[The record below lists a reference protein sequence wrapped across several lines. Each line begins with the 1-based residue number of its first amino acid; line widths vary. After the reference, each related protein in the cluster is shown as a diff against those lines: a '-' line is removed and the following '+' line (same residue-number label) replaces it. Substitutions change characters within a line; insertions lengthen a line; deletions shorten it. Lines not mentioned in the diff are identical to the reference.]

1 MVCSSCVIGGPFFGK
16 HWVVDRVPATLLV
29 ALADLVK
36 WLDASRMPSMVI
48 GGVAASILG
57 RPRLTQDVDALAI
70 LPEGEWADA
79 VSIAAR
85 HGILPRIE
93 NPLDF
98 ARRSR
103 VLLMRHV
110 ESGIDID
117 VTFGGLSFEQAAIDN
132 SEIHDIGGLRVRL
145 PRVEDLLIMKAVA
158 RRPKDLQ
165 DIEGLLA
172 AHPEAD
178 VVGVRRWVNEF
189 AVALSTSDMLDE
201 FDKLVARSRV
211 KP

>member
-1 MVCSSCVIGGPFFGK
+1 VFSSFVIGGPVFGK
-16 HWVVDRVPATLLV
+16 HCVVDRVPATLLA
-29 ALADLVK
+29 ALADLMK
-36 WLDASRMPSMVI
+36 WLDAANMPSMVI
-48 GGVAASILG
+48 GGVAASVLG
-57 RPRLTQDVDALAI
+57 RPRLTHDVDALAI
-70 LPEGEWADA
+70 LPEGEWANA
-79 VSIAAR
+79 VSTAAR

-132 SEIHDIGGLRVRL
+132 SKIHDIGGLRVRL

-172 AHPEAD
+172 AHPEVD
-178 VVGVRRWVNEF
+178 VATVRRWVSEF
-189 AVALSTSDMLDE
+189 ATAMSTSDMLDD
-201 FDKLVARSRV
+201 FDKLVARSKSR
-211 KP
+211 P

>member
-1 MVCSSCVIGGPFFGK
+1 MFGSFVIGGRVFGR
-16 HWVVDRVPATLLV
+16 HCVVDRVPANLLA
-29 ALADLVK
+29 ALADLMK
-36 WLDASRMPSMVI
+36 WLDAAHMPSMVI
-48 GGVAASILG
+48 GGVAASLLG

-70 LPEGEWADA
+70 LPEGEWANA
-79 VSIAAR
+79 VSIAAS

-93 NPLDF
+93 SPLDF

-117 VTFGGLSFEQAAIDN
+117 VTFGGLSFEQVAIDN
-132 SEIHDIGGLRVRL
+132 SRIHDIGGLRVRL

-172 AHPEAD
+172 AHPDTDLAA
-178 VVGVRRWVNEF
+178 VRQWVSEF
-189 AVALSTSDMLDE
+189 ATAMSMSDMLED
-201 FDKLVARSRV
+201 FDKLVARSKSR
-211 KP
+211 P

>member
-1 MVCSSCVIGGPFFGK
+1 VCSSFVIGGPVFGR
-16 HWVVDRVPATLLV
+16 HWVVDRVPATLLA

-36 WLDASRMPSMVI
+36 WLDTTKIPSMII
-48 GGVAASILG
+48 GGVAASVLG

-70 LPEGEWADA
+70 LPEGEWANA
-79 VSIAAR
+79 VLTAAR

-93 NPLDF
+93 NSLDF

-103 VLLMRHV
+103 VLLMRHA

-117 VTFGGLSFEQAAIDN
+117 VTFGGLSFERAAIDN
-132 SEIHDIGGLRVRL
+132 GKMHEIGGLRVRL

-178 VVGVRRWVNEF
+178 VAAVRQWVREF
-189 AVALSTSDMLDE
+189 ATAMSSSDMLDD
-201 FDKLVARSRV
+201 FDKLVARSTSR
-211 KP
+211 P

>member
-1 MVCSSCVIGGPFFGK
+1 VFSSFVTGGPAFGR
-16 HWVVDRVPATLLV
+16 HCVVDRVPATLLA
-29 ALADLVK
+29 ALADLMK
-36 WLDASRMPSMVI
+36 WLDAANIPSMVI
-48 GGVAASILG
+48 GGVAASMLG
-57 RPRLTQDVDALAI
+57 QPRLTQDVDALAI
-70 LPEGEWADA
+70 LPEGEWANA

-117 VTFGGLSFEQAAIDN
+117 VTFGGLLFEYAAIDN
-132 SEIHDIGGLRVRL
+132 SKTHDIGGLRVRL

-178 VVGVRRWVNEF
+178 VATVRKWVSEF
-189 AVALSTSDMLDE
+189 ATAMSTSDMLDD
-201 FDKLVARSRV
+201 FDKLVARSKSR
-211 KP
+211 P

>member
-1 MVCSSCVIGGPFFGK
+1 MVERI
-16 HWVVDRVPATLLV
+16 PATLLT
-29 ALADLVK
+29 ALTGLVK
-36 WLDASRMPSMVI
+36 WMDVTKMPSMII
-48 GGVAASILG
+48 GGVAASVLG

-70 LPEGEWADA
+70 LPEAEWANA
-79 VSIAAR
+79 VSAAAGL
-85 HGILPRIE
+85 GILPRIE

-103 VLLMRHV
+103 VLLMRHM

-117 VTFGGLSFEQAAIDN
+117 LTFGRLAFEQAAIERC
-132 SEIHDIGGLRVRL
+132 EIHDIGGLRVRL
-145 PRVEDLLIMKAVA
+145 PRVEDLLVMKAIA

-178 VVGVRRWVNEF
+178 VAEVRQWVREF
-189 AVALSTSDMLDE
+189 ATAMTMSDMLDD
-201 FDKLVARSRV
+201 FDQVVARSKSRL
-211 KP
+211 

>member
-1 MVCSSCVIGGPFFGK
+1 MS
-16 HWVVDRVPATLLV
+16 DRVPATLLG
-29 ALADLVK
+29 ALAGLME
-36 WLDASRMPSMVI
+36 WLDAANIPSMVV
-48 GGVAASILG
+48 GGVAASALG

-70 LPEGEWADA
+70 LPEGEWANA
-79 VSIAAR
+79 LSTAAS

-93 NPLDF
+93 HPLDF

-103 VLLMRHV
+103 VLLLRHA

-117 VTFGGLSFEQAAIDN
+117 VIFGGLSFEQAAIDN
-132 SEIHDIGGLRVRL
+132 SKVHDIGGLRVRL
-145 PRVEDLLIMKAVA
+145 PRIEDLLVMKAVA

-178 VVGVRRWVNEF
+178 VTAVRRWVSEF
-189 AVALSTSDMLDE
+189 ATAMSMSDMLKD
-201 FDKLVARSRV
+201 FDNLVARRKST
-211 KP
+211 P

>member
-1 MVCSSCVIGGPFFGK
+1 VS
-16 HWVVDRVPATLLV
+16 DRVPATLLG
-29 ALADLVK
+29 ALAGLME
-36 WLDASRMPSMVI
+36 WLDAANIPSMVV
-48 GGVAASILG
+48 GGVAASALG

-70 LPEGEWADA
+70 LPEGEWANA
-79 VSIAAR
+79 LSTAAS

-93 NPLDF
+93 HPLDF

-103 VLLMRHV
+103 VLLLRHA

-117 VTFGGLSFEQAAIDN
+117 VIFGGLSFEQAAIDN
-132 SEIHDIGGLRVRL
+132 SKVHDIGGLRVRL
-145 PRVEDLLIMKAVA
+145 PRIEDLLVMKAVA

-178 VVGVRRWVNEF
+178 VTAVRRWVSEF
-189 AVALSTSDMLDE
+189 ATAMSMSDMLKD
-201 FDKLVARSRV
+201 FDHLVARRKST
-211 KP
+211 P

>member
-1 MVCSSCVIGGPFFGK
+1 M
-16 HWVVDRVPATLLV
+16 VDRVPATLQA

-36 WLDASRMPSMVI
+36 WLDDTKIPSMII
-48 GGVAASILG
+48 GGVAASVLG
-57 RPRLTQDVDALAI
+57 QPRMTQDVDALAI
-70 LPEGEWADA
+70 LPEADWANA
-79 VSIAAR
+79 IATAAGY
-85 HGILPRIE
+85 GILPRIE
-93 NPLDF
+93 SPLDF

-103 VLLMRHV
+103 VLLMRHA

-117 VTFGGLSFEQAAIDN
+117 VTFGRLSFEQNAIDN

-178 VVGVRRWVNEF
+178 VVAVRQWVREF
-189 AVALSTSDMLDE
+189 ATAMSMSEMLDD
-201 FDKLVARSRV
+201 FDKVVARSKSTR
-211 KP
+211 

>member
-1 MVCSSCVIGGPFFGK
+1 
-16 HWVVDRVPATLLV
+16 VVDRVPDTLLA

-36 WLDASRMPSMVI
+36 WMDVTNMPSMII
-48 GGVAASILG
+48 GGVAASVLG

-70 LPEGEWADA
+70 LPEADWANA
-79 VSIAAR
+79 VSTAAS

-103 VLLMRHV
+103 VLLMRHA

-117 VTFGGLSFEQAAIDN
+117 LTFGRLPFEQTAIDN
-132 SEIHDIGGLRVRL
+132 SEIHIIGGLRVRL
-145 PRVEDLLIMKAVA
+145 PRVEDLLVMKAIA

-178 VVGVRRWVNEF
+178 VVAVRQWVREF
-189 AVALSTSDMLDE
+189 ATAMTMSDMLDD
-201 FDKLVARSRV
+201 FDKVVARSKSRR
-211 KP
+211 